1 MYTITEIGK
10 AVNGEWHLSNPQA
23 RVGILLQDSR
33 RLENASIT
41 LFFAIKGEKLDGH
54 DYIQELYAKGVR
66 NFVVQTANQLLNLKG
81 VNYVIVANGLAAI
94 QKLAGYHRQQF
105 NIPVVAIT
113 GSNGK
118 TIVKEWCHQVL
129 QKDYTI
135 CRSPKSYNSQLGVP
149 LSVWALNSSHNLA
162 LFEAGVSAPE
172 EMDKLQKTIQ
182 PTIGI
187 FTTIGSAHSENFIN
201 VEHKIKEKLKLFLK
215 AQVLI
220 YCSDLAKLHQNIT
233 AVFGNQAPESEG
245 PVLLSWGHNEKSGIV
260 IISENTGRHITTI
273 KLSYLGQ
280 KMTVEVPFID
290 YSSVQNAM
298 HSVALMLYLKLDEE
312 RINERLSS
320 LQRVAMRLEQKE
332 GINNSTIINDSY
344 NSDID
349 SLKIA
354 LDFVQQQ
361 KHQQGKTVI
370 LSDILQSGMTG
381 VDLYTAVNELLLKNE
396 INRFIAIG
404 ENLMR
409 HQFVFKSE
417 NFSEGLYFFNTTKDF
432 IRSILDDDFSNE
444 TILLKGAR
452 KFEFELI
459 SAALEEKAHATILE
473 IDLNAVIHN
482 FKLFNSKLKPNT
494 KIMAMVKAFS
504 YGVSSVEV
512 AKLLEFHGVDYLGV
526 AYADEGV
533 TLRKAGVKAPIMV
546 LNPEL
551 RSFNAIIKFDL
562 EPEIYSFEL
571 LRQFSEAVERSEF
584 EGKFPVHIDL
594 DTGMKRLGFDPGE
607 IDELISKLQQNNTLE
622 IKSIFSHL
630 AASDEKELDEF
641 TQEQINLF
649 NVLSA
654 KIKKALK
661 IEPLLHLANSS
672 GINRFKNAQFDMVRL
687 GIGLYGFNDELKK
700 QLEVVAQLK
709 TKISQIKKVAKGE
722 SIGYGRKGKA
732 TKNITIAT
740 IAIGYADGFN
750 RLLSNGVG
758 EVYLCNKRAP
768 VIGNIC
774 MDMSMLDITLI
785 PDAKVG
791 DVVEIFGKHISAAE
805 IAKKINTIPY
815 EVLTAVS
822 ERVKRVFYVD

>member
-1 MYTITEIGK
+1 MYTLKEIEK
-10 AVNGEWHLSNPQA
+10 VIIGEWHLAKPEA
-23 RVGILLQDSR
+23 RVSTILQDSR
-33 RLENASIT
+33 KLEHPEST

-54 DYIQELYAKGVR
+54 DYIEEMYAKGIR
-66 NFVVQTANQLLNLKG
+66 NFIVQNAEALLAFSD
-81 VNYVIVANGLAAI
+81 VNYGLVANGLTAI
-94 QKLAGYHRQQF
+94 QNLAAFHRQQF
-105 NIPVVAIT
+105 HIPVVAIT

-129 QKDYTI
+129 QNDYTI
-135 CRSPKSYNSQLGVP
+135 CRSPKSFNSQLGVP
-149 LSVWALNSSHNLA
+149 LSVWRLNSNHNLA
-162 LFEAGVSAPE
+162 LFEAGVSEPD
-172 EMDKLQKTIQ
+172 EMDRLQKIIQ

-187 FTTIGSAHSENFIN
+187 FTTIGSAHSENFISIT
-201 VEHKIKEKLKLFLK
+201 HKIKEKLKLFLK
-215 AQVLI
+215 VKVLI
-220 YCSDLAKLHQNIT
+220 YCSDLPILHQNIT
-233 AVFGNQAPESEG
+233 AVFGNQAQEFEG
-245 PVLLSWGHNEKSGIV
+245 PTLLSWGQNEQSNIL
-260 IISENTGRHITTI
+260 IISQNIGRQSTVI
-273 KLSYLGQ
+273 KLTYLG
-280 KMTVEVPFID
+280 KEMNVEIPFID
-290 YSSVQNAM
+290 YSSLQNAM
-298 HSVALMLYLKLDEE
+298 HSVALMLYLKLDEGQ
-312 RINERLSS
+312 INERLSG

-354 LDFVQQQ
+354 LDFLQQQ

-417 NFSEGLYFFNTTKDF
+417 NFSEGLYFFNTTKEF
-432 IRSILDDDFSNE
+432 IRSIHDDEYSNE

-459 SAALEEKAHATILE
+459 NAALEEKAHATVLE
-473 IDLNAVIHN
+473 IDLNAVIRN
-482 FKLFNSKLKPNT
+482 FKLFTSKLKPNT
-494 KIMAMVKAFS
+494 KIMVMVKAFS
-504 YGVSSVEV
+504 YGVSSIEI

-533 TLRKAGVKAPIMV
+533 TLRKAGVQAPIMV
-546 LNPEL
+546 LNPEE
-551 RSFNAIIKFDL
+551 RSFTAIIKYDL

-571 LRQFSEAVERSEF
+571 LKNFSEALERSEF

-594 DTGMKRLGFDPGE
+594 DTGMKRLGFEPEE
-607 IDELISKLQQNNTLE
+607 IDELIRALKQNNKIE

-630 AASDEKELDEF
+630 AASDEKEFDEF
-641 TQEQINLF
+641 TQKQINLF
-649 NVLSA
+649 
-654 KIKKALK
+654 KALSTK
-661 IEPLLHLANSS
+661 IMTELNSKPLLHLANSS
-672 GINRFKNAQFDMVRL
+672 GISRFRNAQFDMVRL
-687 GIGLYGFNDELKK
+687 GIGLYGFNEELNQ

-758 EVYLCNKRAP
+758 EVYLCNKKAP

-774 MDMSMLDITLI
+774 MDMSMLDITHI
-785 PDAKVG
+785 PEAKVG
-791 DVVEIFGKHISAAE
+791 DAVEIFGEHISANE

-815 EVLTAVS
+815 EILTSVS

>member
-1 MYTITEIGK
+1 MYTITEIEK
-10 AVNGEWHLSNPQA
+10 VIIGEWQLTNPQA
-23 RVGILLQDSR
+23 EVAIILQDSR
-33 RLENASIT
+33 KLENAATT

-54 DYIQELYAKGVR
+54 DYIQELYGKGVR
-66 NFVVQTANQLLNLKG
+66 NFIVQTAEPLRDFKD
-81 VNYVIVANGLAAI
+81 VNYAIVTNGLVAI
-94 QKLAGYHRQQF
+94 QKLAAFHRQQF

-129 QKDYTI
+129 QNDYTI
-135 CRSPKSYNSQLGVP
+135 CRSPKSFNSQLGVP
-149 LSVWALNSSHNLA
+149 LSVWGLNASHNLA
-162 LFEAGVSAPE
+162 LFEAGISEPD
-172 EMDKLQKTIQ
+172 EMDKLQKIIQ

-201 VEHKIKEKLKLFLK
+201 VSHKIKEKLKLFLK
-215 AQVLI
+215 SEVLI
-220 YCSDLAKLHQNIT
+220 YCTDLPKLHQNIT
-233 AVFGNQAPESEG
+233 AVFGNQSQESEG
-245 PVLLSWGHNEKSGIV
+245 PNLLSWGRHEKSTIL
-260 IISENTGRHITTI
+260 ITDEEIGRTSAVFT
-273 KLSYLGQ
+273 LCYLG
-280 KMTVEVPFID
+280 KKLRIEIPFID

-298 HSVALMLYLKLDEE
+298 HSVALMLHLKLNEAQ
-312 RINERLSS
+312 INERLSV

-370 LSDILQSGMTG
+370 LSDILQSGMSG
-381 VDLYTAVNELLLKNE
+381 VDLYTAVNNLLVKNE

-432 IRSILDDDFSNE
+432 IRSIHDDEFSNE

-459 SAALEEKAHATILE
+459 SAALEEKAHATVLE

-482 FKLFNSKLKPNT
+482 FKLFNAKLKPNT

-504 YGVSSVEV
+504 YGVSSVEI

-526 AYADEGV
+526 AYADEGI

-546 LNPEL
+546 LNPEE

-562 EPEIYSFEL
+562 EPEIYSLEL
-571 LRQFSEAVERSEF
+571 LSKFSKAVERSEYD
-584 EGKFPVHIDL
+584 GKYRVHLDL
-594 DTGMKRLGFDPGE
+594 DTGMKRLGFAPE
-607 IDELISKLQQNNTLE
+607 EVDELIAALKENKELE
-622 IKSIFSHL
+622 IQSIFSHL
-630 AASDEKELDEF
+630 AGSDEEELDEF
-641 TQEQINLF
+641 TQEQIALF
-649 NVLSA
+649 DALSS
-654 KIKKALK
+654 KIKAALN

-672 GINRFKNAQFDMVRL
+672 GIIRFKNAQFDMVRL
-687 GIGLYGFNDELKK
+687 GIGLYGFNEELQK

-732 TKNITIAT
+732 TKDLTIAT

-758 EVYLCNKRAP
+758 EVFLCHKRAA
-768 VIGNIC
+768 VIGNVC
-774 MDMSMLDITLI
+774 MDMSMLDISHI
-785 PDAKVG
+785 PEAQVG

-805 IAKKINTIPY
+805 IAQKINTIPY
-815 EVLTAVS
+815 EVLTSVS
-822 ERVKRVFYVD
+822 ERVKRVFYID

>member
-1 MYTITEIGK
+1 MYTIKEIEK
-10 AVNGEWHLSNPQA
+10 VIVGEGHLANPQA
-23 RVGILLQDSR
+23 RVSILLQDSR
-33 RLENASIT
+33 KLENATTTI
-41 LFFAIKGEKLDGH
+41 FFAIKGEKLDGH
-54 DYIQELYAKGVR
+54 DYIQEMYAKGVR
-66 NFVVQTANQLLNLKG
+66 NFVAEEAEKLAQFKD
-81 VNYVIVANGLAAI
+81 VNYVIVQNGLTAI
-94 QKLAGYHRQQF
+94 QKLAAFHRQQF

-149 LSVWALNSSHNLA
+149 LSVWGLNSSHNLA
-162 LFEAGVSAPE
+162 LFEAGVSEPD
-172 EMDKLQKTIQ
+172 EMDKLQKIIQ

-201 VEHKIKEKLKLFLK
+201 LGHKIKEKLKLFLK

-220 YCSDLAKLHQNIT
+220 YCADIPKLHQNIT
-233 AVFGNQAPESEG
+233 AIFGNQAQESEG
-245 PVLLSWGHNEKSGIV
+245 PALLTWGHDEKSSIV
-260 IISENTGRHITTI
+260 IVSQNIGRQSTI
-273 KLSYLGQ
+273 INLVYLG
-280 KMTVEVPFID
+280 KEMKIEIPFID

-298 HSVALMLYLKLDEE
+298 HSVALMLYFKFDEE
-312 RINERLSS
+312 QINERLSG

-432 IRSILDDDFSNE
+432 IRSIHDDEFTNE

-459 SAALEEKAHATILE
+459 SAALEEKAHATVLE

-482 FKLFNSKLKPNT
+482 FKLFNSKLKQNT

-504 YGVSSVEV
+504 YGVSSVEI

-546 LNPEL
+546 LNPEE
-551 RSFNAIIKFDL
+551 RSFNAIIKYDL

-571 LRQFSEAVERSEF
+571 LKMFSEAVERSEF
-584 EGKFPVHIDL
+584 DGRFPVHIDL
-594 DTGMKRLGFDPGE
+594 DTGMKRLGFEQEE
-607 IDELISKLQQNNTLE
+607 IEELIAVLKE
-622 IKSIFSHL
+622 IKSIEVKSIFSHL

-641 TQEQINLF
+641 TQEQIKLF
-649 NVLSA
+649 DALSS
-654 KIKKALK
+654 KMKTDLNIK
-661 IEPLLHLANSS
+661 PLLHLANSS
-672 GINRFKNAQFDMVRL
+672 GISRFKNAQFDMVRL
-687 GIGLYGFNDELKK
+687 GIGLYGFNEELKK

-758 EVYLCNKRAP
+758 EVYLRNKKAP
-768 VIGNIC
+768 VIGNVC
-774 MDMSMLDITLI
+774 MDMSMLDITHI
-785 PDAKVG
+785 PEARVG
-791 DVVEIFGKHISAAE
+791 DVVEIFGEHISAAE

-815 EVLTAVS
+815 EILTSVS